1 MMETTPT
8 TTAKSKS
15 PLEHFVGELAVDIVI
30 TVAIVWG
37 LVLLGEP
44 LHHILVSPVFIVLTA
59 LGIIG
64 LIGKTLRGNV
74 EATPTDD

>member
-1 MMETTPT
+1 METTPI
-8 TTAKSKS
+8 TTATSKS
-15 PLEHFVGELAVDIVI
+15 PLERFIEELVVDSVI

-59 LGIIG
+59 LGIIS
-64 LIGKTLRGNV
+64 LIGKTLRHNT
-74 EATPTDD
+74 EATPTDV